1 MFLFSDFVFVGKIGT
16 KNQESRQNFYIYIYI
31 YSQELNPIILNEKKE
46 RNMIW
51 I

>member
-16 KNQESRQNFYIYIYI
+16 KNQESRQNSYI

-46 RNMIW
+46 GT
-51 I
+51 